1 MADYL
6 TLAQL
11 ENVWQQQDRRRA
23 DQAAATTTNSVNS
36 RAQRA
41 LPPRGAGGAP
51 ADTPAAAALQPPP
64 FFSRDIHPTLRP
76 GPSYPEGLRMN
87 TNSKPSKNVHPPRG
101 RAR

>member
-23 DQAAATTTNSVNS
+23 DQAAATTTNGVNS

-51 ADTPAAAALQPPP
+51 ADTQAAAALQPPP
-64 FFSRDIHPTLRP
+64 FLGRDIHPTPRP
-76 GPSYPEGLRMN
+76 GLSCPEGLRMN
-87 TNSKPSKNVHPPRG
+87 TNSKPSKNVHPPWG

>member
-23 DQAAATTTNSVNS
+23 NQAAATTTNDVNS

-41 LPPRGAGGAP
+41 LPPRGAGDVP
-51 ADTPAAAALQPPP
+51 ADTQAGAALQPPP
-64 FFSRDIHPTLRP
+64 FLSRDIHPTLRP
-76 GPSYPEGLRMN
+76 GPSYPEGLRAN